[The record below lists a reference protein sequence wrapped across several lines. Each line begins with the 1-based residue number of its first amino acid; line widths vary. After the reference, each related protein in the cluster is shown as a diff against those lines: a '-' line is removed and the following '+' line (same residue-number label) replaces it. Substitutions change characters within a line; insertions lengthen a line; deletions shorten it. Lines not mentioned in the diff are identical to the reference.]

1 MALFNITVARRN
13 ACSNQDDI
21 NMYINILIYKKY

>member
-13 ACSNQDDI
+13 TCSRQDDI
-21 NMYINILIYKKY
+21 IIYLNILIYKKY